1 VERVLRRAVAESLN
15 NKVLQADVRRCSSSA
30 GMEGVLKVAA
40 ALEPFSATVRD
51 LDADPY
57 LLNVAN
63 GTLDLRTME
72 LPPHDPADRMTK
84 P

>member
-1 VERVLRRAVAESLN
+1 
-15 NKVLQADVRRCSSSA
+15 
-30 GMEGVLKVAA
+30 MEGVLKVAA